1 MLSCVM
7 FDTFICFLCCNFPVS
22 LSSISVSIMQ
32 AGRFP
37 NQLLHV
43 NFETWLVSLSCS
55 WEYISPLVSNVLFP
69 ACLFIQWAWKWG
81 IYTPPGKAGHMS
93 ISLRVIELPYYSRL
107 WVYISWYGKCMLPLP
122 PQSMRPDISV
132 SALPHASQAHLRD
145 ICPYYICLPSLD
157 SWISYIRM
165 FCICICGDRGSYF
178 RLFVY
183 DRHLSTWPSANVQ
196 RWQRFG
202 FRKKWQHHDCEE

>member
-1 MLSCVM
+1 MFIAVLESFHKAGSNHTVEGIKKTATNTMLSCVM

-43 NFETWLVSLSCS
+43 NFETCLVLLSCS

-107 WVYISWYGKCMLPLP
+107 WVYISWYGKCLP
-122 PQSMRPDISV
+122 PYHPRAWDQIS
-132 SALPHASQAHLRD
+132 L
-145 ICPYYICLPSLD
+145 
-157 SWISYIRM
+157 
-165 FCICICGDRGSYF
+165 
-178 RLFVY
+178 
-183 DRHLSTWPSANVQ
+183 
-196 RWQRFG
+196 
-202 FRKKWQHHDCEE
+202 